1 MAETATSQNPS
12 EPSERLAH
20 YKQKPIPDST
30 ATMAGQTED
39 HSYHPK
45 DAIQATMKTT
55 MLTGGVGL
63 FASAVQN
70 TLTRKNVGPFG
81 VFVRSG
87 STIGVFAAMGGTYEF
102 VKTASANLREKED
115 HWNVALGG
123 FFSGA
128 ILGLRARTFPALLGY
143 GAALATAMGA
153 FEYTG
158 GSLWGYKK
166 NADIDEFER
175 REQLRKSYRTSGEQT
190 LAELG
195 EGRGL
200 YGPGYA
206 ERRAQ
211 RIKEAYGIEVPT
223 SQAPAS

>member
-87 STIGVFAAMGGTYEF
+87 STIGVFGM
-102 VKTASANLREKED
+102 D
-115 HWNVALGG
+115 
-123 FFSGA
+123 A
-128 ILGLRARTFPALLGY
+128 IGIGQCYAR
-143 GAALATAMGA
+143 
-153 FEYTG
+153 
-158 GSLWGYKK
+158 
-166 NADIDEFER
+166 
-175 REQLRKSYRTSGEQT
+175 
-190 LAELG
+190 
-195 EGRGL
+195 L
-200 YGPGYA
+200 Y
-206 ERRAQ
+206 
-211 RIKEAYGIEVPT
+211 
-223 SQAPAS
+223 